1 MQLTV
6 MLRPGESGYLV
17 AECPAL
23 PGCVSQGRTREE
35 ALANITAAILLSL
48 ESRREL
54 GLPLP
59 SPDDAPPFE
68 LAQVEVA

>member
-1 MQLTV
+1 MQLEV
-6 MLRPGESGYLV
+6 ILKAGESGYIV

-23 PGCVSQGRTREE
+23 PGCYSQGLTREE
-35 ALANITAAILLSL
+35 AIANITEAILLSL

-59 SPDDAPPFE
+59 EKD
-68 LAQVEVA
+68 VEVELLRLEVA